1 MELSLA
7 GLLGAMAGSLIGAI
21 NSVAIIAYADGWLR
35 AHHAISTD
43 TERQQVEDRA
53 AIMRRS
59 VLALN
64 VLLCAAIG
72 YWFGTTLGG

>member
-1 MELSLA
+1 MDLSLA

-35 AHHAISTD
+35 ARQALSTD
-43 TERQQVEDRA
+43 ADRVQVEDRA
-53 AIMRRS
+53 AIMRRGI
-59 VLALN
+59 LGLN